1 MSNGSVAVV
10 DDEPQLVRTY
20 ELLFKRRQIPLAF
33 YAYDGHE
40 AIEKFRNASPRPE
53 VVIVDNRLPSMSGID
68 VVKALLAM
76 EPGTKIIFISGDD
89 SVRQE
94 SLDAGAKVF
103 MKKPTPINEIT
114 RTINTLLESIE
125 KPPVSQE

>member
-20 ELLFKRRQIPLAF
+20 ELLFKRRQIPMAF

-40 AIEKFRNASPRPE
+40 AIEKFRDASPRPE
-53 VVIVDNRLPSMSGID
+53 IVIVDNRLPSMSGVD
-68 VVKALLAM
+68 VVKALLAI

-89 SVRQE
+89 SVREE
-94 SLDAGAKVF
+94 SIDAGAKVF

-114 RTINTLLESIE
+114 RTINELLDA
-125 KPPVSQE
+125 KPAP